1 MFSNIITII
10 AIVLYIVFKFA
21 IKGTKGSN
29 EVTYD
34 EPSKTLD
41 DTQNYNQDITISQSD
56 GVEEQPSQE
65 KKKGFIDIFI
75 DEMED
80 EESDKDL
87 FEILLE
93 SAKGQKRV
101 EPLAEDVKPAVE
113 PYQEESKGGEY
124 KYEEPQNVEQPV
136 VERVEYKPIVIEE
149 HLEEN
154 IEQEEEKSGVE
165 NSDKK
170 KFDLQVMGKDMIV
183 YNAILTPK
191 FKEY

>member
-1 MFSNIITII
+1 M
-10 AIVLYIVFKFA
+10 
-21 IKGTKGSN
+21 
-29 EVTYD
+29 
-34 EPSKTLD
+34 
-41 DTQNYNQDITISQSD
+41 
-56 GVEEQPSQE
+56 EEQPFQE
-65 KKKGFIDIFI
+65 KKKDFIDIFI

-101 EPLAEDVKPAVE
+101 EPLAEDVKPVVE
-113 PYQEESKGGEY
+113 PYQEESKGAEY